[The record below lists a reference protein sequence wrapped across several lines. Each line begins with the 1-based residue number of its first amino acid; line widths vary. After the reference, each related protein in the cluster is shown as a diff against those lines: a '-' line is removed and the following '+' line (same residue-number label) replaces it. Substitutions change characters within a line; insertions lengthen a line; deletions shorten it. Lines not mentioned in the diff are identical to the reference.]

1 MIEKKV
7 STIFREQWSV
17 PMTYKCGQLIEALRK
32 DETTVVVPVVDDAG
46 QPVGLID
53 KQAALV
59 LASNPLHYS
68 VMQNKS
74 VRGLMMDKFTSF
86 DENTTIDAVSA
97 QLIEEGISLSQGGFL
112 ITRDGHYIGVGAN
125 TDTLNYLVEANTQ
138 RAHEMAELNE
148 EMMDSVKY
156 ASRIQTSL
164 LPTTAQLQA
173 HFNSMAVIWDPR
185 DIVGGDVYWRSED
198 VGKSHF
204 TVALIDCTGH
214 GVPGALM
221 SMLVISTLKRIY
233 SETPDI
239 SPGTALATLGNLVRQ
254 ALNQDRDDCESNDG
268 FDAGV
273 CKIDLEQKKVIFAG
287 ARTNCFVVPRDDEP
301 VLRVPGEKLALG
313 YPGTVPYTPL
323 EEFELSTD
331 NYRLFTMASDGIFDQ
346 PGGPRRIAFGPK
358 RFVELVQANRNGNAQ
373 QMMQALAQAA
383 TDWRGEEVRR
393 DDLSAM
399 AFIV

>member
-32 DETTVVVPVVDDAG
+32 DDTTVVVPVVDDAG
-46 QPVGLID
+46 VPVGLID

-68 VMQNKS
+68 VLQNKS
-74 VRGLMMDKFTSF
+74 VRGLMMDKYATF
-86 DENTTIDAVSA
+86 DENTSIDEVSS
-97 QLIEEGISLSQGGFL
+97 QMIEEGFSLSQGGFL
-112 ITRDGHYIGVGAN
+112 ITRDGQYIGIGAN

-164 LPTTAQLQA
+164 LPTREQLQA
-173 HFNSMAVIWDPR
+173 HFSSMDVIWDPR

-198 VGKSHF
+198 VGKNHF

-221 SMLVISTLKRIY
+221 SMLVISTLKRVY
-233 SETPDI
+233 SEDPDI
-239 SPGTALATLGNLVRQ
+239 SPGNALAKLGNLVRS

-268 FDAGV
+268 FDAGI
-273 CKIDLEQKKVIFAG
+273 CKIDLANKKVIFSG
-287 ARTNCFVVPRDDEP
+287 ARTNCFVVPRDNEP

-313 YPGTVPYTPL
+313 YPGTTPYTAL
-323 EEFELSTD
+323 EEFELSYE
-331 NYRLFTMASDGIFDQ
+331 NYSLFTMASDGIFDQ
-346 PGGPRRIAFGPK
+346 PGGPRRIAYGPK
-358 RFVELVQANRNGNAQ
+358 RFAELVETNRLGSAQ
-373 QMMQALAQAA
+373 QMMQSLYQAA
-383 TDWRGEEVRR
+383 TEWRGQEVRR